1 MAGSMTEDNYIG
13 EHEIIRQGS
22 EVERIIFVKSG
33 FCKVVRELH
42 PKPLGEAWRSRWGR
56 AGVDENGDVIGP

>member
-1 MAGSMTEDNYIG
+1 MREVDLQAMAGSMTEDNYIG

-42 PKPLGEAWRSRWGR
+42 PKPLG
-56 AGVDENGDVIGP
+56 AGDADG